1 MSSWPH
7 WIIAPVVLP
16 LLSGSLLLYIERQ
29 WRSWVPNLSLLSML
43 LLVVISAGLFAEAGS
58 GRINA
63 YLLSNWHAPFGIV
76 LVLDRLSALLVGL
89 TSVLALACL
98 LHARGRDEQRGAHFH
113 SLVHFQ
119 LMGLNGAFLTGDLF
133 NLFVFFEVLLI
144 SSYGLLLHGAG
155 AARLK
160 ASIHYVSFNLAASA
174 LFLIAVSLLYGLTGT
189 LNMADLALRV
199 LQLGPENVLLAQSA
213 ALLLLVVF
221 AVKAALLPLY
231 FWLPDTYG
239 SATASVAALFAI
251 MTKVGVYAIA
261 RVFTLIFG
269 VSAGA
274 LAEVAQP
281 WLVPLAMVSLLLGAL
296 GALAARQLRG
306 LIAYLLIA
314 SAGTLLLAIGVGNPA
329 ALAAGLYYLPGS
341 TLACAALFLLLD
353 QVVSARG
360 VNGDVLQPAAFDFGR
375 HRLGLPFFIC
385 ALVAA
390 GLPPLSGFLGKA
402 LLLRA
407 ALSHE
412 SVGWIWA
419 AVLMGSLLSIL
430 ALARAGSVLFWASDD
445 ASVPCSSGP
454 LHAFS
459 AQLALW
465 LLIGVAVAT
474 GVLAGPFNRYCQAAA
489 TQLFGP
495 YLYIEAVMSKQ
506 PVPARFDVRKEMRE
520 AGLSKGG
527 AQ

>member
-1 MSSWPH
+1 MNSWSH

-16 LLSGSLLLYIERQ
+16 LMTGSLLLIVERQ
-29 WRSWVPNLSLLSML
+29 RRSWVPNLSLLAML
-43 LLVVISAGLFAEAGS
+43 LLVAVSAGLFLEAGS

-89 TSVLALACL
+89 GSVLALACV

-119 LMGLNGAFLTGDLF
+119 MMGLNGAFLTGDLF

-144 SSYGLLLHGAG
+144 ASYGLLLHGAG

-199 LQLGPENVLLAQSA
+199 SQLGPDNVLLAQSA

-239 SATASVAALFAI
+239 SATAPVAALFAI

-261 RVFTLIFG
+261 RVFTLVFG
-269 VSAGA
+269 ASGGP
-274 LAEVAQP
+274 LAEVALP
-281 WLVPLAMVSLLLGAL
+281 WLVPLAMISLLLGGF

-314 SAGTLLLAIGVGNPA
+314 SAGTLLLAVGIGNPA
-329 ALAAGLYYLPGS
+329 SLAAGLYYLPGS
-341 TLACAALFLLLD
+341 TLACAALFLLMD
-353 QVVSARG
+353 HIVTARG
-360 VNGDVLQPAAFDFGR
+360 AGGDVLQPAAFDFGR
-375 HRLGLPFFIC
+375 NRFGVQFFVC
-385 ALVAA
+385 ALIVA
-390 GLPPLSGFLGKA
+390 GLPPLSGFLGKS
-402 LLLRA
+402 LLLQA
-407 ALSHE
+407 ALPHVSA
-412 SVGWIWA
+412 GWIWA
-419 AVLMGSLLSIL
+419 AVLVGSLLSIL
-430 ALARAGSVLFWASDD
+430 ALARAGSTLFWASDD
-445 ASVPCSSGP
+445 APVPCSGP
-454 LHAFS
+454 QPSLNAK
-459 AQLALW
+459 AALAL
-465 LLIGVAVAT
+465 LMGSAVAT
-474 GVLAGPFNRYCQAAA
+474 GVLAGPFSRYCDAAA
-489 TQLFGP
+489 AQLFGP
-495 YLYIEAVMSKQ
+495 HRYIEAVMTKES
-506 PVPARFDVRKEMRE
+506 VPAVFDVRKEMRE
-520 AGLSKGG
+520 TGLSKGG
-527 AQ
+527 GQ